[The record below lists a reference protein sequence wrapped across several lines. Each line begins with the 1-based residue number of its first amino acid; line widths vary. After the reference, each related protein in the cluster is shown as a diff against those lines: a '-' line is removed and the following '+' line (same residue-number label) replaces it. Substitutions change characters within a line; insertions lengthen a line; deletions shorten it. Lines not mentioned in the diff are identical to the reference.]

1 MKLRYHVVAWAKGQ
15 FFQFDKRSLNKNIK
29 KVGALL
35 KKHLAL
41 MCCAF
46 GVISILSKL
55 LSILLGGP
63 GAAIAYL

>member
-15 FFQFDKRSLNKNIK
+15 FFQFK